1 MIKFFLKF
9 LISSITNNFKM
20 IFLSQF
26 KPKNLHSFYFSQCDE
41 HVIAYQQCMGHVNWR
56 NTLNAN
62 IITSRENGKCI
73 YIYLTEKLQNR
84 TVHIS
89 TSKQGN
95 PLFPRLNTIPRSWT
109 WLTWHTWRERRCHSC
124 ETLLR
129 TRIHV
134 WVISISWTRGL
145 IATNGDAISIG
156 GERRQKPRSEQSTM
170 MYV

>member
-1 MIKFFLKF
+1 MKLKIYQYKNYTCQFCLSVKNIIQQTKSTFVQYFIFVCLFLKMIKFFLKF

-73 YIYLTEKLQNR
+73 EVYIY
-84 TVHIS
+84 I
-89 TSKQGN
+89 
-95 PLFPRLNTIPRSWT
+95 
-109 WLTWHTWRERRCHSC
+109 
-124 ETLLR
+124 
-129 TRIHV
+129 
-134 WVISISWTRGL
+134 
-145 IATNGDAISIG
+145 
-156 GERRQKPRSEQSTM
+156 
-170 MYV
+170 